1 MTSKVKTKINHGVQN
16 HNKKT
21 TTVSY
26 SSITSD
32 RLLDMGDSRK
42 FVFFCCSRYNL
53 GKII

>member
-1 MTSKVKTKINHGVQN
+1 MSSEVKTKINQGIQN

-32 RLLDMGDSRK
+32 RLLDMGDSRW
-42 FVFFCCSRYNL
+42 VLGLFFFFL
-53 GKII
+53 LL